1 MKKLLF
7 IVLLIAL
14 IGCKAKQTIEQEKVQ
29 TTSSIAKTTFA
40 NDSSIITI
48 VYDMI
53 DNFDTTRE
61 IGKPG
66 TNDTANTPKPP
77 NKNRHRKGKIVIS
90 KTAKS
95 AKSEISDSTAVS
107 IYHRTPKK
115 VSNHVNNC
123 TLLPWAI
130 ITLLI
135 VIMVIYVKY
144 QCWSEKISNK
154 IRHGTE

>member
-7 IVLLIAL
+7 IILLIAL
-14 IGCKAKQTIEQEKVQ
+14 IGCKTKQTIEQEKVQ
-29 TTSSIAKTTFA
+29 TSSSIAKSTFS

-48 VYDMI
+48 VYDML
-53 DNFDTTRE
+53 DDFDAIRE
-61 IGKPG
+61 ISKPG
-66 TNDTANTPKPP
+66 TNDTANSPKPS
-77 NKNRHRKGKIVIS
+77 NRNRQRKGKIVIS

-115 VSNHVNNC
+115 VTNHVNNC
-123 TLLPWAI
+123 ALFPWAI
-130 ITLLI
+130 ITILI
-135 VIMVIYVKY
+135 VIMVIFVKY
-144 QCWSEKISNK
+144 QCRREKISNK

>member
-14 IGCKAKQTIEQEKVQ
+14 IGCKTKQTIEQEKVQ
-29 TTSSIAKTTFA
+29 TESSISKSTLI
-40 NDSSIITI
+40 NDSSIIAI
-48 VYDMI
+48 VYDML
-53 DNFDTTRE
+53 DENETTRE
-61 IGKPG
+61 ITPTG

-77 NKNRHRKGKIVIS
+77 NQKRHRKGKIVIS

-107 IYHRTPKK
+107 IYRRTPKK

-130 ITLLI
+130 ILLLI
-135 VIMVIYVKY
+135 LILVICVKY
-144 QCWSEKISNK
+144 RCWQQKISGK

>member
-7 IVLLIAL
+7 IIMLSAL

-29 TTSSIAKTTFA
+29 TESSASHNTIM

-48 VYDMI
+48 VYDML
-53 DNFDTTRE
+53 DDFDTTRYNTS
-61 IGKPG
+61 PG
-66 TNDTANTPKPP
+66 TNDTGNSSKPP

-95 AKSEISDSTAVS
+95 AKSENIDSTAVS

-115 VSNHVNNC
+115 VVKHVN
-123 TLLPWAI
+123 TFTWLPCAI
-130 ITLLI
+130 IAILILVI
-135 VIMVIYVKY
+135 VIIVKY
-144 QCWSEKISNK
+144 RSWLQKISTK
-154 IRHGTE
+154 IRHGTK

>member
-7 IVLLIAL
+7 IIMLIAL
-14 IGCKAKQTIEQEKVQ
+14 IGCKTKQTIEQEKKE
-29 TTSSIAKTTFA
+29 TSSSISKSTVVD
-40 NDSSIITI
+40 DSSIITI
-48 VYDMI
+48 VYDMLEHI
-53 DNFDTTRE
+53 DTTRYNAS
-61 IGKPG
+61 PG
-66 TNDTANTPKPP
+66 TNDAGSKPKPP
-77 NKNRHRKGKIVIS
+77 DIKRHRQGKIVIS

-95 AKSEISDSTAVS
+95 AKSEKVDSTAES

-115 VSNHVNNC
+115 VAKHVNNY

-135 VIMVIYVKY
+135 VIIVIYVKF
-144 QCWSEKISNK
+144 QCWREKISNK

>member
-14 IGCKAKQTIEQEKVQ
+14 IGCKTKQTIEQEKVQ
-29 TTSSIAKTTFA
+29 TESSISKSTMVD
-40 NDSSIITI
+40 DSSIISI

-53 DNFDTTRE
+53 DNFDATRE
-61 IGKPG
+61 IDKPG

-77 NKNRHRKGKIVIS
+77 NRNHHRKGKIVIS

-107 IYHRTPKK
+107 IYQKSPKK
-115 VSNHVNNC
+115 VAKHVNNC
-123 TLLPWAI
+123 TLLPWTIIAI
-130 ITLLI
+130 LILII
-135 VIMVIYVKY
+135 VICVKY
-144 QCWSEKISNK
+144 RVWQQKISNK

>member
-14 IGCKAKQTIEQEKVQ
+14 IGCKAKQTIEQEKEQ

-53 DNFDTTRE
+53 DNFDATRE
-61 IGKPG
+61 IGKPEAK
-66 TNDTANTPKPP
+66 DTANSPKPP
-77 NKNRHRKGKIVIS
+77 NQNRHRKGKIVIS

-95 AKSEISDSTAVS
+95 AKSEISNSTAVS
-107 IYHRTPKK
+107 IYQKSPKK
-115 VSNHVNNC
+115 VEKHVNNC

-130 ITLLI
+130 IAILI
-135 VIMVIYVKY
+135 LILVICVKY
-144 QCWSEKISNK
+144 RVWQQKISNK

>member
-7 IVLLIAL
+7 IILLIAL

-29 TTSSIAKTTFA
+29 TSSSIAESTFS

-48 VYDMI
+48 VYDML
-53 DNFDTTRE
+53 DDFDATRE
-61 IGKPG
+61 ISKPG

-77 NKNRHRKGKIVIS
+77 KLNQHRKGKIVIS

-115 VSNHVNNC
+115 VAKHVNNC
-123 TLLPWAI
+123 SLLPWAI

-144 QCWSEKISNK
+144 QCWHEKISGK

>member
-7 IVLLIAL
+7 IIFLFAL
-14 IGCKAKQTIEQEKVQ
+14 IGCKTKQTIEQEKVQ
-29 TTSSIAKTTFA
+29 TKSSISKSTMVD
-40 NDSSIITI
+40 DSSIITI
-48 VYDMI
+48 VYDMM
-53 DNFDTTRE
+53 DDFDATRE
-61 IGKPG
+61 INKPG

-77 NKNRHRKGKIVIS
+77 NRNRHRKGKIVIT

-107 IYHRTPKK
+107 IYHKSPKK
-115 VSNHVNNC
+115 VAKHVNNC
-123 TLLPWAI
+123 SLLPWAI

-144 QCWSEKISNK
+144 QCWREKISNK
-154 IRHGTE
+154 IRHGAE

>member
-29 TTSSIAKTTFA
+29 TKSSISKSTMVD
-40 NDSSIITI
+40 DSSIITI
-48 VYDMI
+48 VYDML
-53 DNFDTTRE
+53 DDFDATRE
-61 IGKPG
+61 IDKPG
-66 TNDTANTPKPP
+66 TNVTDRTPKPT
-77 NKNRHRKGKIVIS
+77 NRNRHRKGKIVIS

-95 AKSEISDSTAVS
+95 TKSEISDSTAVS
-107 IYHRTPKK
+107 IYHKSPKK
-115 VSNHVNNC
+115 VTKHVNNC

-130 ITLLI
+130 IAILILII
-135 VIMVIYVKY
+135 VICVKY
-144 QCWSEKISNK
+144 SIRQQKISGK

>member
-7 IVLLIAL
+7 IIFLFAL
-14 IGCKAKQTIEQEKVQ
+14 IGCKTKQTIEKEKVQ
-29 TTSSIAKTTFA
+29 TKSSISKSTMVD
-40 NDSSIITI
+40 DSSIITI
-48 VYDMI
+48 VYDMM
-53 DNFDTTRE
+53 DDFDATRE
-61 IGKPG
+61 INKPG

-77 NKNRHRKGKIVIS
+77 NRNRHRKGKIVIT

-107 IYHRTPKK
+107 IYHKSPKK
-115 VSNHVNNC
+115 VAKHVNNC
-123 TLLPWAI
+123 SLLPWAI

-144 QCWSEKISNK
+144 QCWREKISNK
-154 IRHGTE
+154 ITHGTE